1 MMKPTVV
8 KRRMRPVKEAVR
20 RKNGVLLAADEAVPE
35 WESVGTSASREGK
48 SLSGG
53 EQGRKGGVGHTH
65 RLWL

>member
-1 MMKPTVV
+1 
-8 KRRMRPVKEAVR
+8 VKEAAR

-35 WESVGTSASREGK
+35 WESVGTSASREGQ